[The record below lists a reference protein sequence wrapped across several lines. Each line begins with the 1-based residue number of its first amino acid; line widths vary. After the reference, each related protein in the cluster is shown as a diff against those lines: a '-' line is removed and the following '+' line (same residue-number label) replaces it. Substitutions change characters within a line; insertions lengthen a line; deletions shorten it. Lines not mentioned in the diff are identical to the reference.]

1 MKAETYERTY
11 EDLKYLSKTQL
22 EEIMSTFHCVKVPLT
37 KKESEFIYYRKFPT
51 ERLESKTPGQAFSTQ
66 KNAPHQVN
74 LNLSKPKGVLAQ
86 AKTLKYENPFL
97 KEKKSDQQKFEET
110 SKKIVTDL
118 PDGRTLLV
126 VSKDRDY
133 QEGELRE
140 IF

>member
-1 MKAETYERTY
+1 M
-11 EDLKYLSKTQL
+11 
-22 EEIMSTFHCVKVPLT
+22 
-37 KKESEFIYYRKFPT
+37 
-51 ERLESKTPGQAFSTQ
+51 
-66 KNAPHQVN
+66 N